1 MPGCSSSAGSTTTT
15 QTTSGIS
22 IPCLLSFLAYQDI
35 HATVQGID
43 SFAPDPTPPIN
54 LVFQVYHFMITVGP
68 ALAAIGVLA
77 GLMFLWRR
85 RLFESRF
92 VLWLLVLTVFIG
104 EATITA
110 GWWTAEIGRQP
121 WVVYDVLQDRGRRV
135 AGPEP
140 RLDVVL
146 SLGMFV
152 VLYGLLLVLFLY
164 LLNRKIQDGPEELEE
179 VETVAGLEPAGH
191 VPRRLQP
198 QPPRRRPGR
207 RAMTL
212 NDVWFFLFILIIAG
226 YLILDGF
233 DMGVGILLLPL
244 ARTDTER
251 RTFLNSIGP
260 VWDGNEVW
268 LVLGGG
274 VLFAVFPLAYAS
286 LFSGLYLAFVLVLLV
301 MILRTVALE
310 FRSKEPGKRWRSAW
324 DTVFAVASAGL
335 ALLLGVAFG
344 NIVAGLPLDADGNIS
359 TGLIGAAD
367 AVRAARRGDDGRDV
381 RRCRAGST
389 S

>member
-1 MPGCSSSAGSTTTT
+1 
-15 QTTSGIS
+15 
-22 IPCLLSFLAYQDI
+22 
-35 HATVQGID
+35 
-43 SFAPDPTPPIN
+43 
-54 LVFQVYHFMITVGP
+54 
-68 ALAAIGVLA
+68 
-77 GLMFLWRR
+77 MFL
-85 RLFESRF
+85 
-92 VLWLLVLTVFIG
+92 
-104 EATITA
+104 
-110 GWWTAEIGRQP
+110 
-121 WVVYDVLQDRGRRV
+121 
-135 AGPEP
+135 
-140 RLDVVL
+140 
-146 SLGMFV
+146 
-152 VLYGLLLVLFLY
+152 VLYALLLVLFLY
-164 LLNRKIQDGPEELEE
+164 LLNRKIQDGPEELEDGRDGAD
-179 VETVAGLEPAGH
+179 VEPAGH

-198 QPPRRRPGR
+198 EPPRRRPRR
-207 RAMTL
+207 RAVTL

-310 FRSKEPGKRWRSAW
+310 FRSKEPGSRWRSAW
-324 DTVFAVASAGL
+324 DTVFAAASAGL
-335 ALLLGVAFG
+335 ALLLGIAFG

-359 TGLIGAAD
+359 TGLIADAD
-367 AVRAARRGDDGRDV
+367 AVRAARRGDDGAMFAMQGGIYLLIKTDGELHDRI
-381 RRCRAGST
+381 RRAVPRLMAAFFVVNTLVVIALALFHPNISERYLDDIWPDILPAAALVALGCGVGLHSDAART
-389 S
+389 SAPSWPRRR